1 MANELDKTIEEL
13 EAEVLEELEEAEHG
27 TQPKAKATATDPMQK
42 AKKNPEDANV
52 ETIPGSTP
60 DKVAPH
66 GGAAGSKSVSQDK
79 TIPKKG
85 KADKMDTA
93 KDAGQNRP
101 LASSYDPMEGFSDDE
116 IRELCH
122 SKDHDC
128 ATMVEHPQ
136 WGKGKPILRS
146 HAIPDDNGYV
156 EWYDVQFKHGIEEK
170 VMADEM
176 RIIFSEG
183 HHPEADD
190 DEEKKEN
197 YKDPE
202 KMNKEQLAA
211 AIDIELKKVKKGK
224 KDDMVGVLKS
234 MMSYGEDG
242 HAGKEDEDE
251 MAEKKEAVERRLKSI
266 DVSEHVN
273 ALVDGEGDLSED
285 FKKKAATVF
294 EAAVK
299 SKVRSEV
306 ERMEEDYRN
315 ELEENMNATKDE
327 LTEKVDTYLNY
338 VVEEWMKE
346 NELAIERG
354 LKGEIAEDFISG
366 LKQLFEDHYVDV
378 PDEKYDVLEA
388 QSEKISE
395 LEGKIN
401 EMMEKSIELKNTNAT
416 LVKEQVM
423 SEVSYDLAET
433 EFEKFKGLVEDV
445 DYSDEE
451 SYREKLETL
460 KESYFPSVKPNY
472 DAVSSTID
480 DVETGNAQST
490 VDTTDSMAAYMTAI
504 GRSVKK

>member
-27 TQPKAKATATDPMQK
+27 TQPKANATATDPMQK

-66 GGAAGSKSVSQDK
+66 SGAAASKSVSQDK

-101 LASSYDPMEGFSDDE
+101 LASSYDPMDSYTDDE

-170 VMADEM
+170 VMAEDM
-176 RIIFSEG
+176 KILYMDT
-183 HHPEADD
+183 HPEEKEPKNMTKLQLGQAMDD
-190 DEEKKEN
+190 
-197 YKDPE
+197 
-202 KMNKEQLAA
+202 
-211 AIDIELKKVKKGK
+211 ILKKAKKGPK
-224 KDDMVGVLKS
+224 NGQVQMVNAMRDVLS
-234 MMSYGEDG
+234 MDG
-242 HAGKEDEDE
+242 HEADKEDEDE
-251 MAEKKEAVERRLKSI
+251 MAEKKEAVELRLKSI
-266 DVSEHVN
+266 DVSEHIN

-472 DAVSSTID
+472 DAVSETID

-490 VDTTDSMAAYMTAI
+490 VDTTDSMAAYMSAI